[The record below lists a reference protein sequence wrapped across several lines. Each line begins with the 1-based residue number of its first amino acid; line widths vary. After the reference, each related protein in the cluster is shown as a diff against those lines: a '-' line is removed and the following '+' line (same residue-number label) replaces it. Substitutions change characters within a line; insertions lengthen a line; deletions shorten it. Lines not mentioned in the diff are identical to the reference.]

1 MCFAARL
8 LTLVIAKSTLL
19 KCSAFDIALAGAL
32 LIATLMM
39 ELTQSKVGGTRMKM
53 FTFEFEM
60 LMTLHMAVSHSFCE
74 KC

>member
-8 LTLVIAKSTLL
+8 LTLVIAKLTLL
-19 KCSAFDIALAGAL
+19 KCSVFDITPAGAL
-32 LIATLMM
+32 LITMLIM
-39 ELTQSKVGGTRMKM
+39 ELTQSKVSGTRMKM

-60 LMTLHMAVSHSFCE
+60 LITLCMAVSHSFCE

>member
-1 MCFAARL
+1 MCFSARL

-19 KCSAFDIALAGAL
+19 KHSAFDIAPAGAL
-32 LIATLMM
+32 LIAMLMIK
-39 ELTQSKVGGTRMKM
+39 LTQSKVGGTGMKM

-60 LMTLHMAVSHSFCE
+60 LITLCMAVSHSFCE